1 MAWTAARAYL
11 GTGFLLA
18 GRTQQTSASMGSGTC
33 TLPDP
38 ARRRKASHCWEDA
51 TRAVF
56 IRIKFGKL
64 LRDGK
69 GKKERERESSA
80 HCPGQRLVSPSPSK
94 VSVKAGTLE
103 KWVGRGLVHWDCRS
117 PEPFGAYISLY
128 SRKGLGSGANLPD
141 YTPLGDP
148 LSVA

>member
-1 MAWTAARAYL
+1 MAWTAAREYL

-18 GRTQQTSASMGSGTC
+18 GRTEQSSASMGSGTC
-33 TLPDP
+33 TPPDP

-69 GKKERERESSA
+69 GKKRERENPVPTA
-80 HCPGQRLVSPSPSK
+80 Q
-94 VSVKAGTLE
+94 
-103 KWVGRGLVHWDCRS
+103 GRDWSLHLPRRCR
-117 PEPFGAYISLY
+117 
-128 SRKGLGSGANLPD
+128 
-141 YTPLGDP
+141 
-148 LSVA
+148 